1 MQYPEA
7 IDWLFKQFPSYQNIG
22 KSAYKPDL
30 GNIQQLCECLEINH
44 THLKYIHI
52 AGTNGKGS
60 TSNMLSSILMEAGY
74 KVGTFTSPHLIDF
87 RERIAVNDQLIP
99 ENEVISFCQKVQAS
113 NLTFSPSFFEITF
126 AMALNHFLISKCDI
140 CVIETGLGGRLDATN
155 IITPILSVITNISL
169 DHTDLLG
176 NTLPKIAFEK
186 AGIIKHNV
194 PVVIGEYHSE
204 TLPIFKEVAEKLNAT
219 IFYAFEEV
227 KLSEQNN
234 YKSLNERT
242 VKCTVNRLRELHVE
256 ISNQDLIN
264 GIKNVEKNRNF
275 TGRFQVIQEEPLT
288 IIDVSHNEAGLK
300 KTFELLSKIQK
311 GKLHIVFGASSDKNL
326 VDILPLFPGNAS
338 YYFTPFSSNRSCT
351 KQELIEKSKNTN
363 LNILFF
369 DSLEQ
374 TIQQVKPIVNKE
386 DTLLITGSFFLIS
399 DFFKLFSL
407 NHLQK

>member
-1 MQYPEA
+1 MHYSEA
-7 IDWLFKQFPSYQNIG
+7 IEWLFQQFPSYQNIG

-30 GNIQQLCECLEINH
+30 GNIQQLCESLDINH
-44 THLKYIHI
+44 SYLKYIHI

-60 TSNMLSSILMEAGY
+60 TSNMLASILMEAGY

-113 NLTFSPSFFEITF
+113 NLAFSPSFFEITF
-126 AMALNHFLISKCDI
+126 AMALKHFLNSKCDI

-176 NTLPKIAFEK
+176 DTLPKIATEK
-186 AGIIKHNV
+186 AGIIKQNI
-194 PVVIGEYHSE
+194 PVVIGEYHAD
-204 TLPIFKEVAEKLNAT
+204 TLPIFKEQAKKLNAD
-219 IFYAFEEV
+219 IYFAFEEV
-227 KLSEQNN
+227 ELSEQIN

-242 VKCTVNRLRELHVE
+242 VRGTVHKLRELQVE
-256 ISNQDLIN
+256 ISNQALTN
-264 GIKNVEKNRNF
+264 GIENLAKNRNF
-275 TGRFQVIQEEPLT
+275 FGRFQVIQQEPLT

-300 KTFELLSKIQK
+300 KTFELLKNIQK

-326 VDILPLFPGNAS
+326 TDILPLFPKDAS
-338 YYFTPFSSNRSCT
+338 YYFTVFSSNRSCT
-351 KQELIEKSKNTN
+351 KQELIKKSRNNN
-363 LNILFF
+363 LNIEFF
-369 DSLEQ
+369 DSFEKAFNH
-374 TIQQVKPIVNKE
+374 TKHIVNKE

-399 DFFKLFSL
+399 DFIKLFSL
-407 NHLQK
+407 NHLQN

>member
-1 MQYPEA
+1 MHYSEA
-7 IDWLFKQFPSYQNIG
+7 IDWLFQQFPSYQNIG

-44 THLKYIHI
+44 SHLKYIHI

-60 TSNMLSSILMEAGY
+60 TSNLLASILMEAGF
-74 KVGTFTSPHLIDF
+74 KVGTFTSPHLLDF
-87 RERIAVNDQLIP
+87 RERIAINDRLISKSD
-99 ENEVISFCQKVQAS
+99 VISFCQKVTKS

-126 AMALNHFLISKCDI
+126 AMALNHFMKSKCDI

-176 NTLPKIAFEK
+176 DTLPKIAFEK
-186 AGIIKHNV
+186 AGIIKPNV

-204 TLPIFKEVAEKLNAT
+204 TLPIFKAQAKKLNAT
-219 IFYAFEEV
+219 IFYAFEEEE
-227 KLSEQNN
+227 LSEQNN

-242 VKCTVNRLRELHVE
+242 VKCTVNRLRELQVE

-264 GIKNVEKNRNF
+264 GIKNLEKNRNF
-275 TGRFQVIQEEPLT
+275 IGRFQVIQEEPLT
-288 IIDVSHNEAGLK
+288 IIDVSHNEAGLR
-300 KTFELLSKIQK
+300 KTFELLSKIRK
-311 GKLHIVFGASSDKNL
+311 GKLHIIFGASSDKNL
-326 VDILPLFPGNAS
+326 TDILPLFPKDAS
-338 YYFTPFSSNRSCT
+338 YYFTVFSSNRSCT
-351 KQELIEKSKNTN
+351 RQELIEKSQKSA

-374 TIQQVKPIVNKE
+374 TTQQVKPIVNKE

-399 DFFKLFSL
+399 DFLKLFSI
-407 NHLQK
+407 NRLQK